1 MSARTERIDFN
12 EGINT
17 LQLVP
22 ATASVGRRGKG
33 AGFYCEVCN
42 LTYKDSIQWIDH
54 LNSKQ
59 HLYAIG
65 ETDGPRQSTLADVQ
79 QRIKW
84 LTEQKRNQERELDY
98 DINARIK
105 ARRDLIERQ
114 KAKKK
119 DRKRQKRDEKE
130 QQHQQPDDDMM
141 AAMGFGGFGTTK
153 R

>member
-12 EGINT
+12 EGLNT

-59 HLYAIG
+59 HLYEIG
-65 ETDGPRQSTLADVQ
+65 ETDGPRQSTLEDVQ
-79 QRIKW
+79 KRLKW
-84 LTEQKRNQERELDY
+84 LTERKRAQEKELDY
-98 DINARIK
+98 DINARIS
-105 ARRDLIERQ
+105 ARKQLIERQ
-114 KAKKK
+114 KKKKK
-119 DRKRQKRDEKE
+119 DRKRQKREEKVEGGGQDDE
-130 QQHQQPDDDMM
+130 MM
-141 AAMGFGGFGTTK
+141 AAMGFGGFGSTK
-153 R
+153 K